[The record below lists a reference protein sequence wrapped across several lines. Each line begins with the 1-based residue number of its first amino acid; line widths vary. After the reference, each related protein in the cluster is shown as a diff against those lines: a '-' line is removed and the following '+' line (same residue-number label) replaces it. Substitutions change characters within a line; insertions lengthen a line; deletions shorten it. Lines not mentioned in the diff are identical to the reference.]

1 MTTYQERCLNTIIR
15 DMEELSCTALSASFK
30 YYTRSEIS
38 NLQDFLST
46 ALKEATDNLQKV
58 SEFKIAQI
66 SLQLNEVF
74 VYEDPYREHGNNLG
88 DIDYMLYIVAEHLWE
103 HANDIE
109 NAKQTALKVL
119 SDRLCAA
126 AFRELTN
133 VHKQER
139 DLKAGD
145 LK

>member
-1 MTTYQERCLNTIIR
+1 MVNYHERCLNTIIR
-15 DMEELSCTALSASFK
+15 DTEEFSSTALSASFK
-30 YYTRSEIS
+30 YYTRSEMS

-46 ALKEATDNLQKV
+46 ALKEATDNLR
-58 SEFKIAQI
+58 KISKFNIAEI

-88 DIDYMLYIVAEHLWE
+88 DINYMLYIVAEHLTE

-119 SDRLCAA
+119 ADRLCAA
-126 AFRELTN
+126 AFRELN
-133 VHKQER
+133 NARKREQVIES
-139 DLKAGD
+139 
-145 LK
+145 

>member
-1 MTTYQERCLNTIIR
+1 MTNYHERCLNTIIR
-15 DMEELSCTALSASFK
+15 DTKEFSCTALSASFK

-46 ALKEATDNLQKV
+46 ALKEATDNLREV
-58 SEFKIAQI
+58 SEFKIAEI

-88 DIDYMLYIVAEHLWE
+88 DIDYVLYIVAEHLSE

-109 NAKQTALKVL
+109 NAKQTALNVL
-119 SDRLCAA
+119 ADRLCAD
-126 AFRELTN
+126 AFRELNNARKREQVT
-133 VHKQER
+133 ES
-139 DLKAGD
+139 
-145 LK
+145 

>member
-1 MTTYQERCLNTIIR
+1 MTNYHDRCLNTIIR
-15 DMEELSCTALSASFK
+15 DMEEFSCTALSASFK
-30 YYTRSEIS
+30 YYTRSEVN

-46 ALKEATDNLQKV
+46 ASKEATDNLRKV

-74 VYEDPYREHGNNLG
+74 VYEDPYREHGNHLG
-88 DIDYMLYIVAEHLWE
+88 DIDYLLYIVAEHLAE

-119 SDRLCAA
+119 ADRLCAA

-133 VHKQER
+133 ARKREQ
-139 DLKAGD
+139 AGES
-145 LK
+145 

>member
-1 MTTYQERCLNTIIR
+1 MTNYHERCLNTIIR
-15 DMEELSCTALSASFK
+15 DMKEFSSTALSASFK

-46 ALKEATDNLQKV
+46 ALKEATDNLR
-58 SEFKIAQI
+58 KISKFNVAEI

-74 VYEDPYREHGNNLG
+74 VYEDPYREHGNNLS
-88 DIDYMLYIVAEHLWE
+88 DIDYVLYIVAEHLWE

-119 SDRLCAA
+119 ADRLCAS

-133 VHKQER
+133 ARKREQGLET
-139 DLKAGD
+139 GD
-145 LK
+145 

>member
-1 MTTYQERCLNTIIR
+1 MTTYQERCLDTIIR

-30 YYTRSEIS
+30 YYTRAGIS

-46 ALKEATDNLQKV
+46 AIKEATDNLRKV
-58 SEFKIAQI
+58 SEFKIAEI

-74 VYEDPYREHGNNLG
+74 VYEDPYREHGNNIG
-88 DIDYMLYIVAEHLWE
+88 DIDYMLYIVAEHLSE

-119 SDRLCAA
+119 ADRLCAT
-126 AFRELTN
+126 AFRELT
-133 VHKQER
+133 VARKREQ
-139 DLKAGD
+139 DLKTGD
-145 LK
+145 

>member
-1 MTTYQERCLNTIIR
+1 MTNYHERCLNTIIR
-15 DMEELSCTALSASFK
+15 DMEEVSSTALSASFK

-46 ALKEATDNLQKV
+46 ALKEATDNLREV
-58 SEFKIAQI
+58 SEFNIAEI

-88 DIDYMLYIVAEHLWE
+88 DINYMLYIVAEHLTE

-119 SDRLCAA
+119 ADRLCAA
-126 AFRELTN
+126 AFRELN
-133 VHKQER
+133 NARKREQVIES
-139 DLKAGD
+139 
-145 LK
+145 

>member
-1 MTTYQERCLNTIIR
+1 MTNYHERCLNTIIR
-15 DMEELSCTALSASFK
+15 DTKEFSCTALSASFK

-46 ALKEATDNLQKV
+46 ALKEATDNLREV
-58 SEFKIAQI
+58 SEFKIAEI

-88 DIDYMLYIVAEHLWE
+88 DIDYVLYIVAEHLSE

-109 NAKQTALKVL
+109 NAKQTALNVL
-119 SDRLCAA
+119 ADRLCAD
-126 AFRELTN
+126 AFRELN
-133 VHKQER
+133 NARKREQVI
-139 DLKAGD
+139 
-145 LK
+145 